1 MITSVRALSV
11 VVGSAALGGA
21 YYAYLVAV
29 PFPPDVVRV
38 VPLLWLAGSVA
49 GWILVVQALRLDT
62 RKLAAIVG
70 LILNVPNTLFA
81 AIFLLAALM
90 GDSRAHP

>member
-11 VVGSAALGGA
+11 VLGSAALGAA
-21 YYAYLVAV
+21 YRAYLLAT

-49 GWILVVQALRLDT
+49 GWILLIKALQLDT
-62 RKLAAIVG
+62 GKLATAVS
-70 LILNVPNTLFA
+70 LILNIPNTFFA
-81 AIFLLAALM
+81 AAYSLGALM
-90 GDSRAHP
+90 GD

>member
-21 YYAYLVAV
+21 YRAYLLAT

-38 VPLLWLAGSVA
+38 VPLFWLTASVV
-49 GWILVVQALRLDT
+49 GWILVGQALRVDT
-62 RKLAAIVG
+62 RKLAATVG
-70 LILNVPNTLFA
+70 LILNIPNTFFA
-81 AIFLLAALM
+81 AAYSLAALM
-90 GDSRAHP
+90 GD

>member
-21 YYAYLVAV
+21 YRAYLLAT

-38 VPLLWLAGSVA
+38 VPLLWLTGSVV

-62 RKLAAIVG
+62 RKLAATVG
-70 LILNVPNTLFA
+70 LMLNVPNTLFA
-81 AIFLLAALM
+81 AIYSLAALM
-90 GDSRAHP
+90 GD